1 VHPLDASSLLEL
13 VVVYAIE
20 GFPLSS
26 ASLGG
31 TLVGIVGLCV
41 VVVFPLSISLYL
53 HIKSFHKLVTW
64 LVILLVQSIYHVS
77 SLLYH
82 LIVTLW
88 IVSACI
94 LLYLV

>member
-1 VHPLDASSLLEL
+1 MHPLDASSLLEL

-41 VVVFPLSISLYL
+41 VVVFPLSISPLPT
-53 HIKSFHKLVTW
+53 HQVFS
-64 LVILLVQSIYHVS
+64 QVS
-77 SLLYH
+77 
-82 LIVTLW
+82 
-88 IVSACI
+88 
-94 LLYLV
+94 YLVSYLACTIYISCIFIVVSLNCNFVDS